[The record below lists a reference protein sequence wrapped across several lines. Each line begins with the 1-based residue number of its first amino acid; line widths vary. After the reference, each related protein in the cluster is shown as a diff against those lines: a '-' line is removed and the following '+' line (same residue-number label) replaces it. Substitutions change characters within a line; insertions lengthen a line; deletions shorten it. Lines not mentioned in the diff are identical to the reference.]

1 MVAHANAKTGTDPV
15 KENGHG
21 TRAPT
26 EHEQRR
32 ESSAVE
38 KRKGNTVGPIYLRCF
53 SSADAIAAHET
64 VPTAASLIGFDVYA
78 RVQAYN
84 ELAWSMRSR
93 WTPAAK

>member
-1 MVAHANAKTGTDPV
+1 MVAHANAKTGTHPV

-21 TRAPT
+21 KRAPT

-38 KRKGNTVGPIYLRCF
+38 KRKGNTVGPIYLLCF

-64 VPTAASLIGFDVYA
+64 VQTAASLLGFGVYA
-78 RVQAYN
+78 REYKLITSSPCQ
-84 ELAWSMRSR
+84 
-93 WTPAAK
+93 